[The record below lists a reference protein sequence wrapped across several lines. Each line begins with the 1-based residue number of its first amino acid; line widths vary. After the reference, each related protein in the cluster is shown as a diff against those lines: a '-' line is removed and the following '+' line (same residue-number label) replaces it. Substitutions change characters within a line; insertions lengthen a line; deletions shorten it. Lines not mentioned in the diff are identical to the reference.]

1 MTALIGHGA
10 QTAAFL
16 SAMRGDRLHHA
27 WLLTGPKGVGKA
39 SFAKAA
45 AQRLLAEAADPAI
58 PGDSLEVDPD
68 HRIAKLFAAR
78 THPDY
83 RLVERE
89 VWKKGKNPPEIL
101 PFEDRKADDVPSR
114 SIRVI
119 QIRWLDRVLSVV
131 PSMSSRR
138 AIIID
143 CAEDME
149 ISAANALLKS
159 LEEPPVGTVF
169 FLVSHMPGRLL
180 PTIRSRCR
188 TLRFA
193 PLVEADM
200 RAVLRSQLPEAAPA
214 ELDALVKAGEGAP
227 GQALRFAG
235 LDIGALDAA
244 LEQLARNGDPSN
256 ATRVSLARSL
266 SLKAAQPRY
275 EAFLERAPAFI
286 AAKARDRCGPALEQA
301 LANWSQ
307 ARGLASGAIGL
318 SLDPQ
323 ATVFQ
328 LASHVA
334 ALAQGD
340 SVAKG

>member
-1 MTALIGHGA
+1 MKNDFRARNHPA
-10 QTAAFL
+10 YWAFVVHRV
-16 SAMRGDRLHHA
+16 SGV
-27 WLLTGPKGVGKA
+27 LLTLFLPLHFWA
-39 SFAKAA
+39 LSQA
-45 AQRLLAEAADPAI
+45 LAGEARFDTF
-58 PGDSLEVDPD
+58 L
-68 HRIAKLFAAR
+68 
-78 THPDY
+78 
-83 RLVERE
+83 
-89 VWKKGKNPPEIL
+89 
-101 PFEDRKADDVPSR
+101 
-114 SIRVI
+114 
-119 QIRWLDRVLSVV
+119 RWTEQ
-131 PSMSSRR
+131 P
-138 AIIID
+138 
-143 CAEDME
+143 
-149 ISAANALLKS
+149 
-159 LEEPPVGTVF
+159 
-169 FLVSHMPGRLL
+169 
-180 PTIRSRCR
+180 
-188 TLRFA
+188 
-193 PLVEADM
+193 
-200 RAVLRSQLPEAAPA
+200 
-214 ELDALVKAGEGAP
+214 LVKAGEGAP